1 MSHAER
7 FLARRWRGLAV
18 LLSIVAL
25 FGVAVVLWARIDTA
39 DRKAKD
45 LATEADLRGSAVT
58 TLATDV
64 RKLRTQLK
72 SDGKEPVAPDP
83 TKAVS
88 NLPDR
93 AAVPV
98 PIPGPKGEKG
108 DPGKPGKGTTGEPG
122 IPGQPGQDATGSPGI
137 AGKNGSNGKDGVDGV
152 DGTDGEDGADGRD
165 GTNGSDGRDGQPPA
179 GWIYVDPQGVQYT
192 CSPVADFDPLA
203 PRYACSPVNTPS
215 TPDPEQ
221 PNKTGLTVLGLAP
234 DRRRF

>member
-7 FLARRWRGLAV
+7 FLARRWRGTAI

-25 FGVAVVLWARIDTA
+25 FGVAVILWARIDTA

-45 LATEADLRGSAVT
+45 LATESDLRGNAVS

-72 SDGKEPVAPDP
+72 ADGKEPVAPDP

-98 PIPGPKGEKG
+98 PIPGPKGDKG
-108 DPGKPGKGTTGEPG
+108 DMGT
-122 IPGQPGQDATGSPGI
+122 PGQDATGEPG
-137 AGKNGSNGKDGVDGV
+137 APGKPGQDATGAPGVTGKNGINGKDGA
-152 DGTDGEDGADGRD
+152 DGADGVNGVD
-165 GTNGSDGRDGQPPA
+165 GKDGANGADGRAGQPPA
-179 GWIYVDPQGVQYT
+179 GWTYTDPQGVQYD
-192 CSPVADFDPLA
+192 CSPVADFDPAA
-203 PRYACSPVNTPS
+203 PRYTCSAVSAPS
-215 TPDPEQ
+215 TPNPDQ
-221 PNKTGLTVLGLAP
+221 PKNNGLTVLGLAP